1 MGNDWIRETEKKF
14 RRRLQKS
21 ASNDM
26 KISQLYVPEEKVST
40 RYPCHWIDEGCTKEL
55 NTRLTIYQR
64 TDKSYVA
71 VLCEKDV
78 VAQVRGEA
86 AQDIKRLFSDHPKLC
101 NILTVEIVHV
111 GKPSE
116 PFFVQAVADAK
127 AKAATK

>member
-1 MGNDWIRETEKKF
+1 MGADWIRKTEKKF

-21 ASNDM
+21 ASND
-26 KISQLYVPEEKVST
+26 IGVFPLYVPEEKVST
-40 RYPCHWIDEGCTKEL
+40 QYPCHWTNEACTKEL

-64 TDKSYVA
+64 TDRSHVA

-86 AQDIKRLFSDHPKLC
+86 AQDIKRLFVDHPKLC
-101 NILTVEIVHV
+101 NLLQVETVSV

-116 PFFVQAVADAK
+116 PFLVQAVADRK
-127 AKAATK
+127 ARAAIK